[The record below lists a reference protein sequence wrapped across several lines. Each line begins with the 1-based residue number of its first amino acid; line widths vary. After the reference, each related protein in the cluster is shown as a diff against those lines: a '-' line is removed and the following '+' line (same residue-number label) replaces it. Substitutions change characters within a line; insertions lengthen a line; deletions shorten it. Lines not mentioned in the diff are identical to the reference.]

1 MTSPPIEHGHALLHD
16 LSLKEAP
23 EGVAPDGTF
32 SGYASLFNVV
42 DTDNDVMEKGCF
54 RATLAAARKAKRAP
68 KMLWQ
73 HDRREP
79 IGVWTDITED
89 EKGLR
94 VTGRL
99 VLETDF
105 GAKAYAL
112 LKAGAL
118 DGLSVG
124 FHIVKS
130 VRDASRNVRRI
141 TEVDL
146 REISLVTFGAM
157 PGALIDGVK
166 SATNPNPS
174 TLVAVLNRAS
184 LATSLASAAARLA
197 LTNRN

>member
-1 MTSPPIEHGHALLHD
+1 MTGLPTQHGHALLHD
-16 LSLKEAP
+16 LTLKE
-23 EGVAPDGTF
+23 APDGTF
-32 SGYASLFNVV
+32 SGYASLF
-42 DTDNDVMEKGCF
+42 DVIDSDGDLMQKGCF
-54 RATLAAARKAKRAP
+54 RTTLTAARKAKRLP

-73 HDRREP
+73 HNRTEP
-79 IGVWTDITED
+79 IGVWSDLTED

-99 VLETDF
+99 VLETEL

-112 LKAGAL
+112 MKAGAL

-124 FHIVKS
+124 FNIVKA
-130 VRDASRNVRRI
+130 VRDAAKNARRI
-141 TEVDL
+141 VEVDL

-157 PGALIDGVK
+157 PGALVDGVK
-166 SATNPNPS
+166 SAS
-174 TLVAVLNRAS
+174 TLSPLVAAIDRAT